1 MQLRTS
7 ILNGPD
13 QNVDVKDHI
22 VYLPLF
28 GASAAEEFQS
38 SDAYVFFFFE
48 KGDGLHSID
57 YLDYPVKSS
66 EVHITFPNQ
75 VQSWI
80 FQTDCIG
87 HRLIVSN
94 AFIAQ
99 LMNEADQFNYATNKF
114 PVIKVSNF
122 DFKDLVANLKVIA
135 RELARPQIN
144 WQIVNLRVRLILLIL
159 NAKISAELHSS
170 KKTSNS
176 NIITIADNFKA
187 LLNKHIR
194 ETRSVHFYSDELF
207 VSANYLGILCK
218 RIFGKSAKTIIN
230 ERLLLEAKRLLLG
243 TNYSVKEIAYKLG
256 FTDMA
261 NFSSFIK
268 HMTGNSPKEIRQQ
281 QAESNGPAQSQL
293 VSE

>member
-1 MQLRTS
+1 MQLPITS
-7 ILNGPD
+7 LNGPD
-13 QNVDVKDHI
+13 PDVNVKDHI
-22 VYLPLF
+22 VYLPLI
-28 GASAAEEFQS
+28 GASKAEQFQF

-57 YLDYPVKSS
+57 YLDYPAKSS
-66 EVHITFPNQ
+66 EIHITFPNQ
-75 VQSWI
+75 VQSWT
-80 FQTDCIG
+80 FQADCVG
-87 HRLIVSN
+87 HRLIVSKY
-94 AFIAQ
+94 FIEQ
-99 LMNEADQFNYATNKF
+99 LMNEADQFNYATNRF
-114 PVIKVSNF
+114 PAIKVSNF
-122 DFKDLVANLKVIA
+122 DFIDLVANLKVIA

-159 NAKISAELHSS
+159 NAKISSGALSP

-176 NIITIADNFKA
+176 NIVTIADKFKA

-218 RIFGKSAKTIIN
+218 RIFGKSAKIIIN

-256 FTDMA
+256 FSDMA

-281 QAESNGPAQSQL
+281 QAENTGAAQSQL